1 MNEENQSRWKNI
13 NQTRN
18 YFVER
23 IEQNQLMSKEHKKVC
38 TTLNH
43 IEHFLILASA
53 ITGCISISAFAC
65 LVGISIV
72 ITSSAVGLKRCAITA
87 GIKKY

>member
-38 TTLNH
+38 STLNH